1 MTNQPI
7 RFSEER
13 SYPMPVAEAWRLLA
27 DTDHLNRTIG
37 LPSVE
42 FSALPDPLVPRAR
55 ARAFGVI
62 PVRCSA
68 VRGDFEGGPIASMV
82 VGMGLFPA
90 EPGVTVRSYAECTPA
105 SPLGRL

>member
-42 FSALPDPLVPRAR
+42 FSALPDPLVRRAR

-62 PVRCSA
+62 PVRWQEYPFDWIRERRYA
-68 VRGDFEGGPIASMV
+68 VRREFEGAPIGSMV
-82 VGMGLFPA
+82 VGMELFPA
-90 EPGVTVRSYAECTPA
+90 
-105 SPLGRL
+105 